1 MNTALGDVVIVVAPY
16 LILATYLRVPTC
28 FLLSVCYCT
37 CTCDHHHPTL
47 FRHVLAYEPATDAT
61 RRSSKSSHF
70 TAPGGRN
77 EPATWRLGTL
87 IPDAHP
93 PDMRTFLVAA
103 LVASA
108 SAFSGIAPAP
118 AASKLSISKVA
129 ARTPLV
135 EMQASSKA
143 TVIGAGAV
151 GGIVGIYLT
160 GELQSGL
167 ILGSVLAYASTTAS
181 QFGKYSENA
190 GEAAVKVY
198 DKTLELNAQYD
209 LLPKVTLTL
218 TPTPTL
224 TPNPNP
230 NPNPNPTPNPD
241 PRSSAQGASY
251 P

>member
-1 MNTALGDVVIVVAPY
+1 MSLQRGASAPSF
-16 LILATYLRVPTC
+16 PTH
-28 FLLSVCYCT
+28 T
-37 CTCDHHHPTL
+37 HH
-47 FRHVLAYEPATDAT
+47 
-61 RRSSKSSHF
+61 
-70 TAPGGRN
+70 
-77 EPATWRLGTL
+77 
-87 IPDAHP
+87 
-93 PDMRTFLVAA
+93 MRTFLVSA

-181 QFGKYSENA
+181 QFGKYSESA
-190 GEAAVKVY
+190 GETAVKVY

-209 LLPKVTLTL
+209 LLPKVR
-218 TPTPTL
+218 PSPG
-224 TPNPNP
+224 PRPRPRPHPNSGPRPYPDPRPRPRSESNPNP
-230 NPNPNPTPNPD
+230 GPCPNPEIAIPGIATSPATAPSPRENLTPACSLPHSPL
-241 PRSSAQGASY
+241 PRPFPRLRQDIYAHQRS
-251 P
+251 

>member
-1 MNTALGDVVIVVAPY
+1 
-16 LILATYLRVPTC
+16 
-28 FLLSVCYCT
+28 
-37 CTCDHHHPTL
+37 
-47 FRHVLAYEPATDAT
+47 
-61 RRSSKSSHF
+61 
-70 TAPGGRN
+70 
-77 EPATWRLGTL
+77 
-87 IPDAHP
+87 
-93 PDMRTFLVAA
+93 MRTFLTAC

-167 ILGSVLAYASTTAS
+167 ILGAVLAYASTTAS
-181 QFGKYSENA
+181 QFGKYSETA
-190 GEAAVKVY
+190 GETAVKVY

-209 LLPKVTLTL
+209 LLPKVR
-218 TPTPTL
+218 PSPG
-224 TPNPNP
+224 PG
-230 NPNPNPTPNPD
+230 
-241 PRSSAQGASY
+241 PRPRPLPKPA
-251 P
+251 PRPP

>member
-1 MNTALGDVVIVVAPY
+1 
-16 LILATYLRVPTC
+16 
-28 FLLSVCYCT
+28 
-37 CTCDHHHPTL
+37 
-47 FRHVLAYEPATDAT
+47 
-61 RRSSKSSHF
+61 
-70 TAPGGRN
+70 
-77 EPATWRLGTL
+77 
-87 IPDAHP
+87 
-93 PDMRTFLVAA
+93 MRTFLVSA

-181 QFGKYSENA
+181 QFGKYSESA
-190 GEAAVKVY
+190 GETAVKVY

-209 LLPKVTLTL
+209 LLPKVRPSPGPGPRPALILTPAPALTLTL
-218 TPTPTL
+218 ALALALNPTL
-224 TPNPNP
+224 TLALAL
-230 NPNPNPTPNPD
+230 TL
-241 PRSSAQGASY
+241 R
-251 P
+251 